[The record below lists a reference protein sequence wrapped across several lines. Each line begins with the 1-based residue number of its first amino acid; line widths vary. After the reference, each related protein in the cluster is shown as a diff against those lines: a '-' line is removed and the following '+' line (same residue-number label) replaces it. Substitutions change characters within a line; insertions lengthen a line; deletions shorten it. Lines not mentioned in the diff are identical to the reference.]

1 MMTTQISP
9 GFYKELLDRM
19 SDGVYFVDSNRRI
32 LYWNEGATRLT
43 GYRAEEIVG
52 RYCQDNTLCHVDTSG
67 RQLCYDGCPL
77 LACLEDGGPHDGE
90 VFLRNK
96 QGRRVPVS
104 IQVQPI
110 READGAIVGA
120 VEIFRDNTAQIEVRR
135 KAEAM
140 ERLAFLD
147 PLTHQPNRRFLE
159 MSLRTALVEYK
170 EHGDPFGVL
179 AFDVN
184 QFKAINDQFGHASGD
199 RALLEV
205 AKTLAGAL
213 RSADI
218 VGRWAGDEFLAI
230 AHSVNVETLN
240 ELAQRCVTLIDE
252 ACFLNDEGGVE
263 CLSISVGAALTKPG
277 DDVESLVARADRRM
291 YEGKKAS
298 AERRRQSTEPTECD
312 DRLGNL

>member
-52 RYCQDNTLCHVDTSG
+52 RYCQDNTLCHVDNSG

-77 LACLEDGGPHDGE
+77 LACLEDGGPQDGE
-90 VFLRNK
+90 MFLRHK

-104 IQVQPI
+104 IQVQSI
-110 READGAIVGA
+110 REAGGSIVGA
-120 VEIFRDNTAQIEVRR
+120 VEIFRDNTGQIEVRR

-147 PLTHQPNRRFLE
+147 SLTHQPNRRFLE

-184 QFKAINDQFGHASGD
+184 QFKAINDRFGHASGD

-205 AKTLAGAL
+205 AKTLVGAL

-230 AHSVNVETLN
+230 APNVSMEVLV
-240 ELAQRCVTLIDE
+240 ELSRRCVMLIGE
-252 ACFLNDEGGVE
+252 TGFRNNEGGLE
-263 CLSISVGAALTKPG
+263 SISISVGVALVKPD
-277 DDVESLVARADRRM
+277 DDVDSLVARADRRM

-298 AERRRQSTEPTECD
+298 AEVRKQSDEQAGAT
-312 DRLGNL
+312 NV